1 MGKGRTCQER
11 DEEGDRNQPETLLVE
26 QSVEQ
31 LMPFLGCSCTPGL
44 GLGQDTT
51 FHGQILVVGGWLGWV
66 ILEFFSNIDD
76 STIL

>member
-1 MGKGRTCQER
+1 
-11 DEEGDRNQPETLLVE
+11 
-26 QSVEQ
+26 
-31 LMPFLGCSCTPGL
+31 MPFLGCGCTPGL